1 MGIDSPPMPELPP
14 FIAGLDLAGG
24 FYRDAVRPILEREF
38 ADLVHSAALVGQGSE
53 VLGFDDA
60 RSRDHDW
67 GPRCQ
72 LFLAE
77 ADCERWADAVRAA
90 LRRALPTEYRGYPV
104 HFSSPDPRDNATRK
118 MQAGVAGE
126 VDSRV
131 DVFSWELFLR
141 TSLGARR
148 AANPDLLDWLTFP
161 EQQLL
166 EVTSGEVFHDGLGTL
181 RADRERFAYF
191 PRDVWLH
198 RMAAGWQRLG
208 QEEPFVGRCAE
219 AGDDLGSRLIA
230 ARLVRD
236 VMRFAFL
243 IERRYAP
250 YSKWL
255 GTAFRRLDCA
265 PRLSPG
271 LDAAVAAADFKTRED
286 ALCTA
291 FEELARMHN
300 ALQVT
305 AEIEPI
311 VHGYFAR
318 PYRVLGSERFDAA
331 LRAQIGDARL
341 RELNS
346 LQGAVDQVVD
356 SSSLVGSP
364 ISTGRMRAIYGD

>member
-1 MGIDSPPMPELPP
+1 M
-14 FIAGLDLAGG
+14 
-24 FYRDAVRPILEREF
+24 
-38 ADLVHSAALVGQGSE
+38 
-53 VLGFDDA
+53 
-60 RSRDHDW
+60 
-67 GPRCQ
+67 
-72 LFLAE
+72 
-77 ADCERWADAVRAA
+77 
-90 LRRALPTEYRGYPV
+90 
-104 HFSSPDPRDNATRK
+104 
-118 MQAGVAGE
+118 AGE

-131 DVFSWELFLR
+131 DVFSWESFLR

-148 AANPDLLDWLTFP
+148 AASPDLLDWLTFP

-166 EVTSGEVFHDGLGTL
+166 EVTSGEVFRDGLGTL

-236 VMRFAFL
+236 VMRLAFL

-255 GTAFRRLDCA
+255 CTAFCRLDCA

-271 LDAAVAAADFKTRED
+271 LDAAVAAADFKARED

-305 AEIEPI
+305 AEIEPV